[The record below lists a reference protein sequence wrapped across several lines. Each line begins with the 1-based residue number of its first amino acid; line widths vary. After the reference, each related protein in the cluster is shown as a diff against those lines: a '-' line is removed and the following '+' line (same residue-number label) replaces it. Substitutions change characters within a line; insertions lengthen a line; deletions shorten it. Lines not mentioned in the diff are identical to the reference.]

1 MNPKIQTFLPPPNPL
16 DELMETDNTN
26 ALPAHI
32 QQALNTPPKGHLATP
47 RNERRAPDAGAV
59 FSSAIPTNLADAN
72 TYIAAM
78 HHPHTRKNQVEYI
91 VTSIED
97 ASEERAGVVAALLIV
112 CITSTL
118 AGFYEPIRDIAASV
132 TAVSMMVLGLGVFLL
147 FLAVIIGAF
156 MADSIDA
163 PTTAMKN
170 ITSRSINVSQ
180 VSPKLARDAWD
191 IYCFDTD
198 HYDEFVQL
206 ITPIAEHPAERGT
219 KTYDVQREIIDTFV
233 RTSKLRQQANKAM
246 LVERATTLNE
256 LQHERETQEH
266 AAKEITDA
274 SEAEMLK
281 ITVLDQLKADE
292 KAARAVYG
300 KNNPH

>member
-16 DELMETDNTN
+16 DELMDTDNTN
-26 ALPAHI
+26 ALPSHI
-32 QQALNTPPKGHLATP
+32 QQALDTPPKGHLATP
-47 RNERRAPDAGAV
+47 RNDRRAPDAGAM
-59 FSSAIPTNLADAN
+59 FSSAIPANLADAN

-78 HHPHTRKNQVEYI
+78 AHPHTRKDQVEY
-91 VTSIED
+91 VATFIED
-97 ASEERAGVVAALLIV
+97 ASEERAGLMISLLIV
-112 CITSTL
+112 SIISIVV
-118 AGFYEPIRDIAASV
+118 GFYEPARHIASYMAA
-132 TAVSMMVLGLGVFLL
+132 TSMGLLGLGIFLL
-147 FLAVIIGAF
+147 FPAVIIGMFTAE
-156 MADSIDA
+156 SIDA
-163 PTTAMKN
+163 PTKTMQN
-170 ITSRSINVSQ
+170 ITSRSIDISQ
-180 VSPKLARDAWD
+180 LPPHLAQQAWD

-198 HYDEFVQL
+198 HYDEFVQI
-206 ITPIAEHPAERGT
+206 ITLIAEHPAERGT

-246 LVERATTLNE
+246 LDKRANTLNE
-256 LQHERETQEH
+256 LQHKQETQEN

-300 KNNPH
+300 EGN